1 MQADSDSEARITEL
15 EVKLSFADDLLEAL
29 NRTVY
34 RQQQEID
41 QLRQELRA
49 IRQQV
54 QASLPAE
61 PRNLLDDIPPHY

>member
-1 MQADSDSEARITEL
+1 MPADSDMEARITEL

-29 NRTVY
+29 NRTIY

-49 IRQQV
+49 MRQQV
-54 QASLPAE
+54 QASIPTE
-61 PRNLLDDIPPHY
+61 PRNLQDEIPPHY

>member
-1 MQADSDSEARITEL
+1 MPADSAIEARITEL
-15 EVKLSFADDLLEAL
+15 EVKLSFADELLDAL

-49 IRQQV
+49 MRQQV

-61 PRNLLDDIPPHY
+61 PRNLQDDIPPHY

>member
-1 MQADSDSEARITEL
+1 MPADSTIEARITEL
-15 EVKLSFADDLLEAL
+15 EVKLCFADDLLDAL

-49 IRQQV
+49 MRQQV

-61 PRNLLDDIPPHY
+61 PRNLQDDIPPHY